1 MDRAC
6 QGFVC
11 RRAYFYSI
19 DLNLVGSTASTY
31 DTNQHDCYNGEDFP
45 MARMALFLRAAIFV
59 LFVPLA
65 CLADPTTWPPATD
78 WIEIRR
84 NGNRRFRGNN
94 GMWTDSA
101 QADRQTDRDWTRAKS
116 SASMALWQIPDSE
129 WSFAITLLAQSG
141 NSMFQSN
148 NSSINRS
155 RVFRIETQRKQAG
168 LAGNFAAGQVGNKE
182 GRHRRSLAYLSVEA
196 DKSRMAAS
204 RVPTLSASLSLSF
217 SFAPESRT
225 ESATRL

>member
-101 QADRQTDRDWTRAKS
+101 QADRRTETGR
-116 SASMALWQIPDSE
+116 E
-129 WSFAITLLAQSG
+129 
-141 NSMFQSN
+141 
-148 NSSINRS
+148 RS
-155 RVFRIETQRKQAG
+155 RVQAWHYG
-168 LAGNFAAGQVGNKE
+168 KYPIPNGVSPSHCWLSQEIACSNRTTAQSIAAGSSGSKRNGN
-182 GRHRRSLAYLSVEA
+182 RRAWLAILP
-196 DKSRMAAS
+196 
-204 RVPTLSASLSLSF
+204 RV
-217 SFAPESRT
+217 R
-225 ESATRL
+225 